1 MGMTRRDVIKISV
14 LSGAAVGLPV
24 SHALG
29 DSVSGNRIAES
40 RLPEALHQHVSPEAY
55 R

>member
-1 MGMTRRDVIKISV
+1 MGMTRRDVMKISV

-40 RLPEALHQHVSPEAY
+40 RLPKPFTRPVHAT
-55 R
+55 